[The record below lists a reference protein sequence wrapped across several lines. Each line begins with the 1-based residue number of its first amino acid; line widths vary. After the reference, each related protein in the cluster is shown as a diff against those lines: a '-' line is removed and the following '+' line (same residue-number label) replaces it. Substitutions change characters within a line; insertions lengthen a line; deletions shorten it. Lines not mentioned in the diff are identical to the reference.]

1 MSDDI
6 RLLRD
11 AMRNILGELTV
22 RTMQEGSKQHPGQSV
37 PASSIF
43 SSVTSHT
50 TWSGMVSRRRGLKGK
65 GTRRKDNTPP
75 SVLSGYLSPNLIFIC
90 RGEFGL
96 AHFIYRLL

>member
-1 MSDDI
+1 MSDYI

-22 RTMQEGSKQHPGQSV
+22 RTMQEGSKQHPGHSV

-65 GTRRKDNTPP
+65 
-75 SVLSGYLSPNLIFIC
+75 
-90 RGEFGL
+90 RGETEGQHSTLRTFWL
-96 AHFIYRLL
+96 SITKF